1 MKMKQMPYRVEQ
13 GAIERAK
20 YRAKMAVREA
30 AHPTNRLLGGVQW
43 RWASAVA
50 VVAVLVVGVIGFV
63 KYYDDYRQPKVEQ
76 SPMDALLA
84 EMKNAPDEII
94 AEWTADVVYYE
105 ESDVN
110 TPI

>member
-1 MKMKQMPYRVEQ
+1 
-13 GAIERAK
+13 
-20 YRAKMAVREA
+20 
-30 AHPTNRLLGGVQW
+30 
-43 RWASAVA
+43 
-50 VVAVLVVGVIGFV
+50 
-63 KYYDDYRQPKVEQ
+63 
-76 SPMDALLA
+76 MDALLA

>member
-1 MKMKQMPYRVEQ
+1 MPYKIEE

-30 AHPTNRLLGGVQW
+30 AQPAEPLRARIKW

-50 VVAVLVVGVIGFV
+50 AVAVLVVGVIGFV
-63 KYYDDYRQPKVEQ
+63 KYYDDCRQPKVEQ

-84 EMKNAPDEII
+84 EMKTAPDEII

>member
-30 AHPTNRLLGGVQW
+30 AQPAEPLRARIKW

-50 VVAVLVVGVIGFV
+50 AVAVLVVGVIGFV
-63 KYYDDYRQPKVEQ
+63 KYYDNYRQPEADL
-76 SPMDALLA
+76 SPMDELLA
-84 EMKNAPDEII
+84 EMQSAPDELI

-105 ESDVN
+105 ESDIN
-110 TPI
+110 API